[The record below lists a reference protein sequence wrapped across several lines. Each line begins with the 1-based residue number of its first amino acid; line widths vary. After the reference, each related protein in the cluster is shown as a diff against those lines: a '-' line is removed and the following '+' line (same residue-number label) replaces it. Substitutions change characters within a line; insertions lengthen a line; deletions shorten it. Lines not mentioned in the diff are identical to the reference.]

1 MVTKYEYNAHGLMAQ
16 ERREIGGNAFDTGFS
31 YDWQGNL
38 LSITYPD
45 NSVAAYQ
52 YNEAG
57 QLELVAF
64 TDAATGQSRNIVKD
78 FDYAPTGQARY
89 KLYGNN
95 VETSTTYDPTTLYRL
110 ERIETRAAT
119 GTASYAAPEELHR
132 ESLFGKIMRAVIS
145 VLLGSPETAYAAEEP
160 PPYTVGATGPA
171 AGEDGWRRNLTVG
184 KDITFSAS
192 EYDRLTKRGWNY
204 VWEPLEVTLND
215 ENGAIGVTK
224 YRQTF
229 GVQMAQLF

>member
-1 MVTKYEYNAHGLMAQ
+1 M
-16 ERREIGGNAFDTGFS
+16 
-31 YDWQGNL
+31 

-57 QLELVAF
+57 QLRLVAF

-78 FDYAPTGQARY
+78 FDYAPTGQG
-89 KLYGNN
+89 KGTTTYGRN

-132 ESLFGKIMRAVIS
+132 ESLSATECELLYQFCS
-145 VLLGSPETAYAAEEP
+145 VHP
-160 PPYTVGATGPA
+160 
-171 AGEDGWRRNLTVG
+171 RRL
-184 KDITFSAS
+184 
-192 EYDRLTKRGWNY
+192 
-204 VWEPLEVTLND
+204 
-215 ENGAIGVTK
+215 
-224 YRQTF
+224 
-229 GVQMAQLF
+229 MQLRSRHPTR